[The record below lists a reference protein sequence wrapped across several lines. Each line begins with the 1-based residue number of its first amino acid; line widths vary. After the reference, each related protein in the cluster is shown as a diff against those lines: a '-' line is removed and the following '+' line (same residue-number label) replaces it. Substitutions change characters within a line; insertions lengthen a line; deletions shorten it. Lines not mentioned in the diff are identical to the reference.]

1 MSDKEF
7 TMILGSLRRSLE
19 ELSRWIARA
28 STARNNEVYD
38 AEHVLHRLSV
48 AACGVFELT
57 EQAIAMTSAEASDH
71 LLSIR
76 HALEDLEALGIG
88 HGARP
93 SASLPS
99 VVLNAIPDALAEL
112 LARSVEFIKQEEQ
125 AFAAR
130 TSERAEVL
138 RAMEQGVFLEFVKR
152 NPGKGSLARMPAFR
166 ENVSFDVNEGIE
178 ESWTDCA
185 VFEYPNDRWVI
196 GTTYRHWVA
205 DWLPDDTQYE
215 EISPGEAAVRLL
227 NSDIPWGVDD
237 LVRLKALAASAQPNL
252 PKIEWDRDRAEL
264 RIGEQIARSF
274 KKPKQAKQV
283 TKVLDVFQEDSWPER
298 IDSPFSPDE
307 TGKQTLRDTVR
318 SLNDGAVGIR
328 FLADGTGEGI
338 RFQLTHDENPPD
350 QAENDPPF

>member
-99 VVLNAIPDALAEL
+99 VVLNAIPMRLPSCL
-112 LARSVEFIKQEEQ
+112 
-125 AFAAR
+125 
-130 TSERAEVL
+130 
-138 RAMEQGVFLEFVKR
+138 QGR
-152 NPGKGSLARMPAFR
+152 
-166 ENVSFDVNEGIE
+166 
-178 ESWTDCA
+178 
-185 VFEYPNDRWVI
+185 
-196 GTTYRHWVA
+196 
-205 DWLPDDTQYE
+205 
-215 EISPGEAAVRLL
+215 L
-227 NSDIPWGVDD
+227 NSSSRRNRPLRHGP
-237 LVRLKALAASAQPNL
+237 LSAPKYYALWS
-252 PKIEWDRDRAEL
+252 RAC
-264 RIGEQIARSF
+264 
-274 KKPKQAKQV
+274 
-283 TKVLDVFQEDSWPER
+283 
-298 IDSPFSPDE
+298 
-307 TGKQTLRDTVR
+307 
-318 SLNDGAVGIR
+318 SLSS
-328 FLADGTGEGI
+328 
-338 RFQLTHDENPPD
+338 
-350 QAENDPPF
+350 